1 MLEKAFKDDVFNTV
15 DLLTI
20 VHDVVSS
27 CGMKNSL
34 IAKRILGAIEHLEM
48 VEADESNLVKAC
60 AMAENE
66 ARAGSEK
73 SADTVIL
80 AALNDSVYE
89 QETSAGEIQVSEKSD
104 GITLLDSITDPTG
117 VEVRHVIDTEE
128 NSIVDLTQSVGSNYN
143 IVSSDNAHVLEQ
155 RDTSPS
161 PLADPSV
168 SDEDIVADVTKN
180 NTDHASTA
188 SDLASENLEDSQA
201 CVPISSRKRSIVSED
216 EMLEEQSVSG
226 KRARIEE
233 AIDSAKNDDTTING
247 DISDE
252 NNREQNCHLPSE
264 PLGHRC
270 LYFDTDSLLY
280 YTDDETREYVSETGC
295 FLGNLT
301 NELETYG
308 PNSFIKNFASGGPKF
323 YAYVVQKDDG
333 EEIEVCKVKG
343 ITLNY
348 KTKKLVNYNRLRRYI
363 QGEVES
369 PLIIEYDGIRR
380 TEFHDV
386 VTRRETKTCKPVY
399 KKRWFMN
406 NELSYPYGYK
416 QNDVQNK

>member
-80 AALNDSVYE
+80 ATLNDSVDE
-89 QETSAGEIQVSEKSD
+89 QETSADKIQVSEKSD

-128 NSIVDLTQSVGSNYN
+128 KSIVDLTQSVGSNYN

-188 SDLASENLEDSQA
+188 SDLASEILEDSQA

-216 EMLEEQSVSG
+216 EILEEQSVSG

-252 NNREQNCHLPSE
+252 NNGEQNCHLPSE
-264 PLGHRC
+264 PVNISHVDLPESQP
-270 LYFDTDSLLY
+270 LYTCISD
-280 YTDDETREYVSETGC
+280 
-295 FLGNLT
+295 
-301 NELETYG
+301 
-308 PNSFIKNFASGGPKF
+308 F
-323 YAYVVQKDDG
+323 YHCG
-333 EEIEVCKVKG
+333 
-343 ITLNY
+343 
-348 KTKKLVNYNRLRRYI
+348 
-363 QGEVES
+363 S
-369 PLIIEYDGIRR
+369 
-380 TEFHDV
+380 
-386 VTRRETKTCKPVY
+386 
-399 KKRWFMN
+399 
-406 NELSYPYGYK
+406 
-416 QNDVQNK
+416 

>member
-1 MLEKAFKDDVFNTV
+1 MKKSLINGILAVTKILSACVIRYKIFTSRNENELKLLPVSTLRRKLQSLIEDLPIWMLEKAFKDDVFNTV

-34 IAKRILGAIEHLEM
+34 IAKRILGAIVHLEM
-48 VEADESNLVKAC
+48 VEADESNLIEAC

-80 AALNDSVYE
+80 AALNNSVNE

-104 GITLLDSITDPTG
+104 GITLLDPIADPTG

-143 IVSSDNAHVLEQ
+143 IASSDNAHVLEQ
-155 RDTSPS
+155 RDTLPS

-188 SDLASENLEDSQA
+188 SDLPSEDLEDSQA
-201 CVPISSRKRSIVSED
+201 GVPISSRKRSIVSED
-216 EMLEEQSVSG
+216 EMLETQFVSG

-233 AIDSAKNDDTTING
+233 AIDSAKNDDTTINS
-247 DISDE
+247 DISDG
-252 NNREQNCHLPSE
+252 NNGEQNCHL
-264 PLGHRC
+264 L
-270 LYFDTDSLLY
+270 
-280 YTDDETREYVSETGC
+280 SET
-295 FLGNLT
+295 
-301 NELETYG
+301 
-308 PNSFIKNFASGGPKF
+308 
-323 YAYVVQKDDG
+323 
-333 EEIEVCKVKG
+333 
-343 ITLNY
+343 
-348 KTKKLVNYNRLRRYI
+348 VNILHVDLPESQPYI
-363 QGEVES
+363 HVS
-369 PLIIEYDGIRR
+369 PTLIIVDH
-380 TEFHDV
+380 EFGD
-386 VTRRETKTCKPVY
+386 R
-399 KKRWFMN
+399 
-406 NELSYPYGYK
+406 
-416 QNDVQNK
+416 

>member
-34 IAKRILGAIEHLEM
+34 IARRIVGAIEHLEM
-48 VEADESNLVKAC
+48 IEADESNLIKAC

-80 AALNDSVYE
+80 AALNNSVDE
-89 QETSAGEIQVSEKSD
+89 QETSAGKIQVSEKSD

-180 NTDHASTA
+180 NTDHSSTA

-216 EMLEEQSVSG
+216 EMLEAQSVSG

-233 AIDSAKNDDTTING
+233 AIDSAKNDDTTINS

-252 NNREQNCHLPSE
+252 NNGEQNCHLPSE
-264 PLGHRC
+264 PKSTIPREFIGN
-270 LYFDTDSLLY
+270 TSLLNDGSD
-280 YTDDETREYVSETGC
+280 TP
-295 FLGNLT
+295 LT
-301 NELETYG
+301 NLKRKYGRISRHFSDSAVTPSNLAEPPQSGDEKEADNVEDCSEVFNETADSTLGYSTPG
-308 PNSFIKNFASGGPKF
+308 TKKKKPSWATL
-323 YAYVVQKDDG
+323 
-333 EEIEVCKVKG
+333 
-343 ITLNY
+343 TLN
-348 KTKKLVNYNRLRRYI
+348 K
-363 QGEVES
+363 
-369 PLIIEYDGIRR
+369 
-380 TEFHDV
+380 
-386 VTRRETKTCKPVY
+386 
-399 KKRWFMN
+399 
-406 NELSYPYGYK
+406 
-416 QNDVQNK
+416 